1 MDWQVGE
8 TVMIWSV
15 KGQNMYAGVV
25 QNVDN
30 TLQILVHS
38 SGKVYNY
45 NLDGSAITVE
55 GCTNQRVFSVRQL
68 NEVVTDER
76 TIESAGNW

>member
-15 KGQNMYAGVV
+15 KGQNMYAGIV
-25 QNVDN
+25 QSIDE
-30 TLQILVHS
+30 TLKVLVHA

-45 NLDGSAITVE
+45 HLDGSSITVD
-55 GCTNQRVFSVRQL
+55 GRTNQRVFSVRQL
-68 NEVVTDER
+68 NEVVKN
-76 TIESAGNW
+76 ESLLKQAGNW